1 MRSETRF
8 YVWFLPVVWG
18 VCSYAHHYYP
28 GDENALWL
36 VGSAAGWWM
45 APFVFF
51 GSASK
56 TAAALGIAAA
66 GALVMALVG
75 WGMDRFSVRK
85 RLWGPLYGLC
95 TLSVFAAAVL
105 SYGSIERALAKNGSW
120 WAYILFAC
128 LMGMY
133 LSVALSVVATG
144 AARAVRLAKYG

>member
-1 MRSETRF
+1 MRNETRF

-66 GALVMALVG
+66 GALVMALAG
-75 WGMDRFSVRK
+75 WGMDRFGVK
-85 RLWGPLYGLC
+85 KGLWAVLFPLC
-95 TLSVFAAAVL
+95 TLGVFAAAVL

-120 WAYILFAC
+120 WAYILFSC
-128 LMGMY
+128 LIGMY
-133 LSVALSVVATG
+133 LSVVLSAVIT
-144 AARAVRLAKYG
+144 AAASVRRRKQHA